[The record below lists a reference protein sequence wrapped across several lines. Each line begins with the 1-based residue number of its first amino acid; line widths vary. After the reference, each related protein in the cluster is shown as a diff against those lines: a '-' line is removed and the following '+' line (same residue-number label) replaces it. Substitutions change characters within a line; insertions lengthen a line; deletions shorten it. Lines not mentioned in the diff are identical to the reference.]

1 MNPFMIHK
9 TDKEVREPNSDYG
22 YKFVPVFKTVG
33 IMPIIPSISYTY
45 KF

>member
-1 MNPFMIHK
+1 MNPFMIYK
-9 TDKEVREPNSDYG
+9 SDKEVKDSNSTYG
-22 YKFVPVFKTVG
+22 YKYVPVFKTVG